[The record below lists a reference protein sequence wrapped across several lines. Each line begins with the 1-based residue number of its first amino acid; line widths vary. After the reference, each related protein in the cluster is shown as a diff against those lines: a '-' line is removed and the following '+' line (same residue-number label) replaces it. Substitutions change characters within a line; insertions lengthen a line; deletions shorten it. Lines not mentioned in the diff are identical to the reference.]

1 MALRRRGKGTKVIAI
16 ISTILCV
23 ILLALCGV
31 VALDVVAYTQNIRI
45 VESKEYI
52 GCELTP
58 TFEDGVYTFTTDREF
73 KILQLTDVHIGGGAF
88 SIGKDRKAF
97 DAVEKLIKRVKPDLV
112 VVTGD
117 IVYPVP
123 FQSGTIDNRRETEL
137 FVSLMDTLGVYYAVC
152 FGNHDTEDY
161 SLYRR
166 DDLYNIYR
174 SSKYCLIDR
183 AEGVD
188 DINYAINV
196 KNSQGLITQTLYMM
210 DTHSYVTGFLDEYDG
225 LHENQIAWYESEV
238 ARMNNLNKSI
248 DENAE
253 TVKSLVFIHIPLRE
267 YETAWEEY
275 RANNYKNTENV
286 TYVYGK
292 AKEPNEK
299 VCCSVPED
307 RFFETALALGSTQG
321 IFCGHDHTNFWSVE
335 YKGIRL
341 TYGMSIDHL
350 AYIGIENEHEQRGG
364 TIITIGTDGSFELKQ
379 EPLVKQ

>member
-1 MALRRRGKGTKVIAI
+1 MALRRSGKGRTALAI

-23 ILLALCGV
+23 ILLLLVGV
-31 VALDVVAYTQNIRI
+31 VAIDVIAYRQNIRI
-45 VESKEYI
+45 VESKEYV
-52 GCELTP
+52 GSELTP
-58 TFEDGVYTFTTDREF
+58 VMEDGVYTFYTDRDF
-73 KILQLTDVHIGGGAF
+73 RILQLTDVHIGGGAF

-97 DAVEKLIKRVKPDLV
+97 DAVATLVGRVKPDLV

-123 FQSGTIDNRRETEL
+123 FQSGTLDNRRETEL
-137 FVSLMDTLGVYYAVC
+137 FVSLMDTLGVYYAVT
-152 FGNHDTEDY
+152 FGNHDTESY
-161 SLYRR
+161 SLYTR

-183 AEGVD
+183 AKNVD

-196 KNSQGLITQTLYMM
+196 KNSQGIITQTLYML

-225 LHENQIAWYESEV
+225 LHQNQIDWYKSEV
-238 ARMNNLNKSI
+238 NRMNNLNKAV
-248 DENAE
+248 DENAPA
-253 TVKSLVFIHIPLRE
+253 VKSLAFFHIPLRE

-275 RANNYKNTENV
+275 RANGYNNTENV
-286 TYVYGK
+286 TFHYGF
-292 AKEPNEK
+292 AKEKNEE

-307 RFFETALALGSTQG
+307 NFFETALELGSTQG
-321 IFCGHDHTNFWSVE
+321 MFCGHDHINVWSVD

-341 TYGMSIDHL
+341 SYGMSIDHL

-364 TIITIGTDGSFELKQ
+364 TIITVSPEGEMVIEQTRLR
-379 EPLVKQ
+379 

>member
-1 MALRRRGKGTKVIAI
+1 MALRRRGKGTKALAI
-16 ISTILCV
+16 ISTILCI
-23 ILLALCGV
+23 ILFALCGV
-31 VALDVVAYTQNIRI
+31 VAVDVVAYSQNIRI

-52 GCELTP
+52 GSELTP
-58 TFEDGVYTFTTDREF
+58 VMEDGVYTFYTDREF
-73 KILQLTDVHIGGGAF
+73 RVLQLTDIHIGGGAF

-97 DAVEKLIKRVKPDLV
+97 DAVEELVKRVKPDLIV
-112 VVTGD
+112 ATGD

-166 DDLYNIYR
+166 EDLYNIYR

-183 AEGVD
+183 AEGAD

-196 KNSQGLITQTLYMM
+196 KNSAGLITQTLYMM

-225 LHENQIAWYESEV
+225 LHENQISWYESEV
-238 ARMNNLNKSI
+238 ERMNNLNKAI
-248 DENAE
+248 DENAGV
-253 TVKSLVFIHIPLRE
+253 VKSLVFIHIPLRE
-267 YETAWEEY
+267 YETAWNEY
-275 RANNYKNTENV
+275 RANGYKNTENV
-286 TYVYGK
+286 TYYYGK
-292 AKEPNEK
+292 AKETDEK

-321 IFCGHDHTNFWSVE
+321 VFCGHDHTNFWSLD

-364 TIITIGTDGSFELKQ
+364 TIITISPDGSVELVQ
-379 EPLVKQ
+379 ERLVK

>member
-1 MALRRRGKGTKVIAI
+1 MALRRVGKGRKAVTG
-16 ISTILCV
+16 ISIVLCI
-23 ILLALCGV
+23 ILLALAGV
-31 VALDVVAYTQNIRI
+31 VVFDVIYYRENIRI

-52 GCELTP
+52 GSPLTP
-58 TFEDGVYTFTTDREF
+58 VMEDGVYTFYTDREF
-73 KILQLTDVHIGGGAF
+73 KILQLTDVHIGGGVF
-88 SIGKDRKAF
+88 SVGKDRKAF
-97 DAVEKLIKRVKPDLV
+97 DAVETLIKRVKPDLV

-137 FVSLMDTLGVYYAVC
+137 FVALMDSLGVYYTVC

-188 DINYAINV
+188 DINYAVNV
-196 KNSQGLITQTLYMM
+196 KNSEGIITQTLYMM
-210 DTHSYVTGFLDEYDG
+210 DTHSYVEGFIDDYDG
-225 LHENQIAWYESEV
+225 LHQNQIDWYKAEV
-238 ARMNNLNKSI
+238 NRMNNLNKAI

-267 YETAWEEY
+267 YETAWNEY
-275 RANNYKNTENV
+275 RDNGYKSTEDAI
-286 TYVYGK
+286 YYYGK
-292 AKEPNEK
+292 AKEKDEE

-307 RFFETALALGSTQG
+307 EFFETALELGSTQG
-321 IFCGHDHTNFWSVE
+321 IFCGHDHVNFWSIE

-350 AYIGIENEHEQRGG
+350 AYVGIENEHEQRGG
-364 TIITIGTDGSFELKQ
+364 TIITISTEGEMEITQTRLK
-379 EPLVKQ
+379 

>member
-1 MALRRRGKGTKVIAI
+1 MALRRVGKGRKAVTG
-16 ISTILCV
+16 ISIVLCI
-23 ILLALCGV
+23 ILLALAGV
-31 VALDVVAYTQNIRI
+31 VVFDVIYYKENIRI

-52 GCELTP
+52 GSPLTP
-58 TFEDGVYTFTTDREF
+58 VMEDGVYTFYTDREF

-88 SIGKDRKAF
+88 SVGKDRKAF
-97 DAVEKLIKRVKPDLV
+97 DAVETLIKRVKPDLV

-137 FVSLMDTLGVYYAVC
+137 FVALMDSLGVYYTVC

-188 DINYAINV
+188 DINYAVNV
-196 KNSQGLITQTLYMM
+196 KNSEGIITQTLYMM
-210 DTHSYVTGFLDEYDG
+210 DTHSYVEGFIDEYDG
-225 LHENQIAWYESEV
+225 LHQNQIDWYKAEV
-238 ARMNNLNKSI
+238 NRMNNLNKAI

-267 YETAWEEY
+267 YETAWNEY
-275 RANNYKNTENV
+275 RDNGYKSTEDAI
-286 TYVYGK
+286 YYYGK
-292 AKEPNEK
+292 AKEKDEE

-307 RFFETALALGSTQG
+307 EFFETALELGSTQG
-321 IFCGHDHTNFWSVE
+321 IFCGHDHVNFWSIE

-350 AYIGIENEHEQRGG
+350 AYVGIENEHEQRGG
-364 TIITIGTDGSFELKQ
+364 TIITISTEGEMEITQTRLK
-379 EPLVKQ
+379 

>member
-1 MALRRRGKGTKVIAI
+1 MALRRRGRGSKAIAI
-16 ISTILCV
+16 ISSILCV
-23 ILLALCGV
+23 ILFALCAV
-31 VALDVVAYTQNIRI
+31 VAIDVIAYRENVRI
-45 VESKEYI
+45 AEGYDFVGSP
-52 GCELTP
+52 LTP
-58 TFEDGVYTFTTDREF
+58 VREDGVYTFYTDEEF
-73 KILQLTDVHIGGGAF
+73 KILQLTDVHIGGGAV
-88 SIGKDRKAF
+88 SIGKDRKAL
-97 DAVEKLIKRVKPDLV
+97 DAVATLIKRVKPDLV

-123 FQSGTIDNRRETEL
+123 FQSGTLDNRRESEL
-137 FVSLMDTLGVYYAVC
+137 FISLMDTLGVYYAVC

-166 DDLYNIYR
+166 DDLYNLYK

-183 AEGVD
+183 AEGAD

-196 KNSQGLITQTLYMM
+196 KNSSGIITQTLYMM
-210 DTHSYVTGFLDEYDG
+210 DTHSYVTGFINEYDG

-238 ARMNNLNKSI
+238 NRMNNINKAI
-248 DENAE
+248 DPNAGV
-253 TVKSLVFIHIPLRE
+253 VKSLTFIHIPLRE

-275 RANNYKNTENV
+275 RANGYKDTENAK
-286 TYVYGK
+286 YYYGV
-292 AKEPNEK
+292 AKETDEK

-321 IFCGHDHTNFWSVE
+321 VFCGHDHTNIWSVE

-350 AYIGIENEHEQRGG
+350 AYFGIENQTFQRGG
-364 TIITIGTDGSFELKQ
+364 TIITISPEGAMEIEQTR
-379 EPLVKQ
+379 LVA

>member
-1 MALRRRGKGTKVIAI
+1 MALRRVGKGRKAVTG
-16 ISTILCV
+16 ISIVLCI
-23 ILLALCGV
+23 ILLALAGV
-31 VALDVVAYTQNIRI
+31 VVFDVIYYKENIRI

-52 GCELTP
+52 GSPLTP
-58 TFEDGVYTFTTDREF
+58 VMEDGVYTFYTDREF

-88 SIGKDRKAF
+88 SVGKDRKAF
-97 DAVEKLIKRVKPDLV
+97 DAVETLIKRVKPDLV

-137 FVSLMDTLGVYYAVC
+137 FVALMDSLGVYYTVC

-188 DINYAINV
+188 DINYAVNV
-196 KNSQGLITQTLYMM
+196 KNSEGIITQTLYMM
-210 DTHSYVTGFLDEYDG
+210 DTHSYVEGFIDEYDG
-225 LHENQIAWYESEV
+225 LHQNQIDWYKAEV
-238 ARMNNLNKSI
+238 NRMNNLNKAI

-267 YETAWEEY
+267 YETAWNEY
-275 RANNYKNTENV
+275 RDNGYKNTEDAI
-286 TYVYGK
+286 YYYGK
-292 AKEPNEK
+292 AKEKDEE

-307 RFFETALALGSTQG
+307 EFFETALELGSTQG
-321 IFCGHDHTNFWSVE
+321 IFCGHDHVNFWSIE

-350 AYIGIENEHEQRGG
+350 AYVGIENEHEQRGG
-364 TIITIGTDGSFELKQ
+364 TIITISTEGEMEITQTRLK
-379 EPLVKQ
+379 

>member
-1 MALRRRGKGTKVIAI
+1 MALRRVGKGRKAVTG
-16 ISTILCV
+16 ISIVLCI
-23 ILLALCGV
+23 ILLALAGV
-31 VALDVVAYTQNIRI
+31 VVFDVIYYKENIRI

-52 GCELTP
+52 GSPLTP
-58 TFEDGVYTFTTDREF
+58 VMEDGVYTFYTDREF

-88 SIGKDRKAF
+88 SVGKDRKAF
-97 DAVEKLIKRVKPDLV
+97 DAVETLIKRVKPDLV

-137 FVSLMDTLGVYYAVC
+137 FVALMDSLGVYYTVC

-188 DINYAINV
+188 DINYAVNV
-196 KNSQGLITQTLYMM
+196 KNSEGIITQTLYMM
-210 DTHSYVTGFLDEYDG
+210 DTHSYVEGFIDDYDG
-225 LHENQIAWYESEV
+225 LHQNQIDWYKAEV
-238 ARMNNLNKSI
+238 NRMNNLNKAI

-267 YETAWEEY
+267 YETAWNEY
-275 RANNYKNTENV
+275 RDNGYKSTEDAI
-286 TYVYGK
+286 YYYGK
-292 AKEPNEK
+292 AKEKDEE

-307 RFFETALALGSTQG
+307 EFFETALELGSTQG
-321 IFCGHDHTNFWSVE
+321 IFCGHDHVNFWSIE

-350 AYIGIENEHEQRGG
+350 AYVGIENEHEQRGG
-364 TIITIGTDGSFELKQ
+364 TIITISTEGEMEITQTRLK
-379 EPLVKQ
+379 

>member
-1 MALRRRGKGTKVIAI
+1 MALRRGGRGKTALAVV
-16 ISTILCV
+16 STVLCI
-23 ILLALCGV
+23 ILLALAGV
-31 VALDVVAYTQNIRI
+31 VVIDVIAYKQNIRI

-52 GCELTP
+52 GSPLTP
-58 TFEDGVYTFTTDREF
+58 VTEDGVYTFYTDREF
-73 KILQLTDVHIGGGAF
+73 KVLQLTDVHIGGGSF
-88 SIGKDRKAF
+88 SVGKDRKAF
-97 DAVEKLIKRVKPDLV
+97 DAVEALIKRVKPDLV
-112 VVTGD
+112 IVTGD

-137 FVSLMDTLGVYYAVC
+137 FVSLMDSLGVYYAVC

-196 KNSQGLITQTLYMM
+196 KNSAGLITQTFYMM
-210 DTHSYVTGFLDEYDG
+210 DTHSYVAGFIDDYDG
-225 LHENQIAWYESEV
+225 LHQNQIDWYKAEV
-238 ARMNNLNKSI
+238 NRMNNLNKAI
-248 DENAE
+248 DENAPV
-253 TVKSLVFIHIPLRE
+253 VKSLVFIHIPLRE
-267 YETAWEEY
+267 YETAWKEY
-275 RANNYKNTENV
+275 SANGYKDTENV
-286 TYVYGK
+286 TYYYGK
-292 AKEPNEK
+292 AKEKDEE

-307 RFFETALALGSTQG
+307 NFFETALELGSTQG
-321 IFCGHDHTNFWSVE
+321 IFCGHDHVNFWSLE

-350 AYIGIENEHEQRGG
+350 AYFGIENEHEQRGG
-364 TIITIGTDGSFELKQ
+364 TIITISTEGEMSIEQTRLKQ
-379 EPLVKQ
+379 

>member
-1 MALRRRGKGTKVIAI
+1 MALRRVGKGRKAVTG
-16 ISTILCV
+16 ISIVLCI
-23 ILLALCGV
+23 ILLALAGV
-31 VALDVVAYTQNIRI
+31 VVFDVIYYKENIRI

-52 GCELTP
+52 GSPLTP
-58 TFEDGVYTFTTDREF
+58 VMEDGVYTFYTDREF
-73 KILQLTDVHIGGGAF
+73 KILQLTDVHIGGGTF
-88 SIGKDRKAF
+88 SVGKDRKAF
-97 DAVEKLIKRVKPDLV
+97 DAVETLIKRVKPDLV

-137 FVSLMDTLGVYYAVC
+137 FVALMDSLGVYYTVC

-188 DINYAINV
+188 DINYAVNV
-196 KNSQGLITQTLYMM
+196 KNSEGIITQTLYMM
-210 DTHSYVTGFLDEYDG
+210 DTHSYVEGFIDDYDG
-225 LHENQIAWYESEV
+225 LHQNQIDWYKAEV
-238 ARMNNLNKSI
+238 NRMNNLNKAI

-267 YETAWEEY
+267 YETAWNEY
-275 RANNYKNTENV
+275 RDNGYKSTEDAI
-286 TYVYGK
+286 YYYGK
-292 AKEPNEK
+292 AKEKDEE

-307 RFFETALALGSTQG
+307 EFFETALELGSTQG
-321 IFCGHDHTNFWSVE
+321 IFCGHDHVNFWSIE

-350 AYIGIENEHEQRGG
+350 AYVGIENEHEQRGG
-364 TIITIGTDGSFELKQ
+364 TIITISTEGEMEITQTRLK
-379 EPLVKQ
+379 

>member
-1 MALRRRGKGTKVIAI
+1 MALRRVGKGRKAVTG
-16 ISTILCV
+16 ISIVLCI
-23 ILLALCGV
+23 ILLALAGV
-31 VALDVVAYTQNIRI
+31 VVFDVIYYKENIRI

-52 GCELTP
+52 GSPLTP
-58 TFEDGVYTFTTDREF
+58 VMEDGVYTFYTDREF

-88 SIGKDRKAF
+88 SVGKDRKAF
-97 DAVEKLIKRVKPDLV
+97 DAVETLIKRVKPDLV

-137 FVSLMDTLGVYYAVC
+137 FVALMDSLGVYYTVC

-188 DINYAINV
+188 DINYAVNV
-196 KNSQGLITQTLYMM
+196 KNSEGIITQTLYMM
-210 DTHSYVTGFLDEYDG
+210 DTHSYVEGFIDEYDG
-225 LHENQIAWYESEV
+225 LHQNQIDWYKAEV
-238 ARMNNLNKSI
+238 NRMNNLNKAI

-267 YETAWEEY
+267 YETAWNEY
-275 RANNYKNTENV
+275 RDNGYKSTEDAI
-286 TYVYGK
+286 YYYGK

-307 RFFETALALGSTQG
+307 EFFETALELGSTQG
-321 IFCGHDHTNFWSVE
+321 IFCGHDHVNFWSIE

-350 AYIGIENEHEQRGG
+350 AYFGIENEHEQRGG
-364 TIITIGTDGSFELKQ
+364 TIITISTEGEMTIEQSRLR
-379 EPLVKQ
+379 

>member
-1 MALRRRGKGTKVIAI
+1 MALRRVGKGRKAVTG
-16 ISTILCV
+16 ISIVLCI
-23 ILLALCGV
+23 ILLALAGV
-31 VALDVVAYTQNIRI
+31 VVFDVIYYKENIRI

-52 GCELTP
+52 GSPLTP
-58 TFEDGVYTFTTDREF
+58 VMEDGVYTFYTDREF

-88 SIGKDRKAF
+88 SVGKDRKAF
-97 DAVEKLIKRVKPDLV
+97 DAVETLIKRVKPDLV

-137 FVSLMDTLGVYYAVC
+137 FVALMDSLGVYYTVC

-188 DINYAINV
+188 DINYAVNV
-196 KNSQGLITQTLYMM
+196 KNSEGIITQTLYMM
-210 DTHSYVTGFLDEYDG
+210 DTHSYVEGFIDEYDG
-225 LHENQIAWYESEV
+225 LHQNQIDWYKAEV
-238 ARMNNLNKSI
+238 NRMNNLNKAI

-267 YETAWEEY
+267 YETAWNEY
-275 RANNYKNTENV
+275 RDNGYKSTEDAI
-286 TYVYGK
+286 YYYGK
-292 AKEPNEK
+292 AKEKDEK

-307 RFFETALALGSTQG
+307 EFFETALELGSTQG
-321 IFCGHDHTNFWSVE
+321 IFCGHDHVNFWSIE

-350 AYIGIENEHEQRGG
+350 AYVGIENEHEQRGG
-364 TIITIGTDGSFELKQ
+364 TIITISTEGEMEITQTRLK
-379 EPLVKQ
+379 

>member
-1 MALRRRGKGTKVIAI
+1 MALRRVGKGRKAVTG
-16 ISTILCV
+16 ISIVLCI
-23 ILLALCGV
+23 ILLALAGV
-31 VALDVVAYTQNIRI
+31 VVFDVIYYKENIRI

-52 GCELTP
+52 GSPLTP
-58 TFEDGVYTFTTDREF
+58 VMEDGVYTFYTDREF

-88 SIGKDRKAF
+88 SVGKDRKAF
-97 DAVEKLIKRVKPDLV
+97 DAVETLIKRVKPDLV

-137 FVSLMDTLGVYYAVC
+137 FVALMDSLGVYYTVC

-188 DINYAINV
+188 DINYAVNV
-196 KNSQGLITQTLYMM
+196 KNSEGIITQTLYMM
-210 DTHSYVTGFLDEYDG
+210 DTHSYVEGFIDEYDG
-225 LHENQIAWYESEV
+225 LHQNQIDWYKAEV
-238 ARMNNLNKSI
+238 NRMNNLNKAI

-267 YETAWEEY
+267 YETAWNEY
-275 RANNYKNTENV
+275 RDNGYKSTEDAI
-286 TYVYGK
+286 YYYGK
-292 AKEPNEK
+292 AKEKDEE

-307 RFFETALALGSTQG
+307 EFFETALELGSTQG
-321 IFCGHDHTNFWSVE
+321 IFCGHDHVNFWSIE

-350 AYIGIENEHEQRGG
+350 AYFGIENEHEQRGG
-364 TIITIGTDGSFELKQ
+364 TIITISTEGEMEITQTRLK
-379 EPLVKQ
+379 

>member
-1 MALRRRGKGTKVIAI
+1 MALRRVGKGRKAVTG
-16 ISTILCV
+16 ISIVLCI
-23 ILLALCGV
+23 ILLALAGV
-31 VALDVVAYTQNIRI
+31 VVFDVIYYKENIRI

-52 GCELTP
+52 GSPLTP
-58 TFEDGVYTFTTDREF
+58 VMEDGVYTFYTDREF

-88 SIGKDRKAF
+88 SVGKDRKAF
-97 DAVEKLIKRVKPDLV
+97 DAVETLIKRVKPDLV

-137 FVSLMDTLGVYYAVC
+137 FVALMDSLGVYYTVC

-188 DINYAINV
+188 DINYAVNV
-196 KNSQGLITQTLYMM
+196 KNSEGIITQTLYMM
-210 DTHSYVTGFLDEYDG
+210 DTHSYVEGFIDDYDG
-225 LHENQIAWYESEV
+225 LHQNQIDWYKAEV
-238 ARMNNLNKSI
+238 NRMNNLNKAI

-267 YETAWEEY
+267 YETAWNEY
-275 RANNYKNTENV
+275 RDNGYKSTEDAI
-286 TYVYGK
+286 YYYGK
-292 AKEPNEK
+292 AKEKDEE

-307 RFFETALALGSTQG
+307 EFFETALELGSTQG
-321 IFCGHDHTNFWSVE
+321 IFCGHDHVNFWSIE

-350 AYIGIENEHEQRGG
+350 AYFGIENEHEQRGG
-364 TIITIGTDGSFELKQ
+364 TIITISTEGEMEITQTRLK
-379 EPLVKQ
+379 

>member
-1 MALRRRGKGTKVIAI
+1 MALRRRGKGAKALTI
-16 ISTILCV
+16 ISIILCV
-23 ILLALCGV
+23 ILLALCGI
-31 VALDVVAYTQNIRI
+31 VATDVVAYIQNIRI

-52 GCELTP
+52 GSELTP
-58 TFEDGVYTFTTDREF
+58 VIEDGVYTFYTDREF

-97 DAVEKLIKRVKPDLV
+97 DAVEALIKRTKPDLV

-152 FGNHDTEDY
+152 FGNHDTEEY

-166 DDLYNIYR
+166 DDLYNLYR
-174 SSKYCLIDR
+174 NSKYCLIDK

-188 DINYAINV
+188 DINYAVNV
-196 KNSQGLITQTLYMM
+196 KNSEGLITQTLYML
-210 DTHSYVTGFLDEYDG
+210 DTHSYVTGFIDEYDG

-238 ARMNNLNKSI
+238 ERMNNLNKAI
-248 DENAE
+248 DENAGV
-253 TVKSLVFIHIPLRE
+253 VKSLAFMHIPLRE
-267 YETAWEEY
+267 YETAWNEY
-275 RANNYKNTENV
+275 RDSGYKNTENV
-286 TYVYGK
+286 IFYYGK
-292 AKEPNEK
+292 AKETDEK

-307 RFFETALALGSTQG
+307 RFFETALELSSTQG
-321 IFCGHDHTNFWSVE
+321 VFCGHDHTNFWSLE

-350 AYIGIENEHEQRGG
+350 AYFGIEDEHEQRGG
-364 TIITIGTDGSFELKQ
+364 TVITLDNTGAMEIAQIRLK
-379 EPLVKQ
+379 